1 MSKLQMTAKLA
12 CTGSEQT
19 QKMFFSGPGGFDLT
33 VVVDRVD
40 GSRLEPTGQ
49 WVRVEIYIDERGT
62 VSVHSRTEVPKSQE
76 TS

>member
-12 CTGSEQT
+12 CTRREQI
-19 QKMFFSGPGGFDLT
+19 QKMFFSGSGRFDLT

-40 GSRLEPTGQ
+40 GSRLVPTGQ
-49 WVRVEIYIDERGT
+49 WVRVEIYIDERGN
-62 VSVHSRTEVPKSQE
+62 VSVHSRTEVPSSQE